1 MGTRNRGQLEPG
13 KAGKKWTRRW
23 KRKTDG
29 S

>member
-13 KAGKKWTRRW
+13 KAGKKWSRRW